1 MKLDIL
7 AIGVHPD
14 DVELGCGGTLLKHLA
29 AGYKVGIL
37 DLTRGE
43 LGTRGSAETRD
54 SEAAAAAK
62 VLGIQVRENLAY
74 ADGFFQNDQQHQ
86 LGVIRILRK
95 YQPEIVITNCWHDRH
110 PDHGRAAKL
119 TYDACFLSGL
129 PKIATGLD
137 DEAQQ
142 KWRPKVVY
150 NYIQALY
157 AKPHLVVDIS
167 DHMDQKMESV
177 KAYASQFYN
186 PGSKEENT
194 FISSPEFLNFVK
206 GRAEEFGK
214 QIGVKYGEGFT
225 ANRLVGV
232 NNLFDLI

>member
-14 DVELGCGGTLLKHLA
+14 DVELGCGGTLLKHIA

-43 LGTRGSAETRD
+43 LGTRGSGELRD
-54 SEAAAAAK
+54 EEAAAAAK
-62 VLGIQVRENLAY
+62 VLGVKVRENLAY
-74 ADGFFQNDQQHQ
+74 ADGFFQNDKEHQ
-86 LGVIRILRK
+86 LGLIRILRK
-95 YQPEIVITNCWHDRH
+95 YQPEIVFTNAWHDRH

-129 PKIATGLD
+129 PKIETELD
-137 DEAQQ
+137 GQQ
-142 KWRPKVVY
+142 QLKWRPKVVY

-157 AKPHLVVDIS
+157 TKPDLVVDIS
-167 DHMDQKMESV
+167 EHMDQKMESV
-177 KAYASQFYN
+177 KAYASQFYD
-186 PGSKEENT
+186 PTSKEENT

-214 QIGVKYGEGFT
+214 QINVRYGEGFT
-225 ANRLVGV
+225 VNRLVGV